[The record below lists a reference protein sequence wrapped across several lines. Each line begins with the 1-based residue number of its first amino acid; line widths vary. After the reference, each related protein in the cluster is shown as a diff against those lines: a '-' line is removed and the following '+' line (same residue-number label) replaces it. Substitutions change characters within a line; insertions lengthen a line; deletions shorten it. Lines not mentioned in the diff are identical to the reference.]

1 MKEIW
6 SERTLTLVAAGVLL
20 LGLGVDLATGDV
32 EASRPTTRASE
43 ELFETRASFCP
54 PPFSGR
60 TGTTTLALAADPGAP
75 ATVGIEPGEGE
86 NRELAADRTSL
97 QDVTGPALEVVGY
110 GRRVHAAALLSAT
123 KPVEGAGAARCPR
136 VVSDDWYFPEGSTKL
151 GYDERLLIRNP
162 FADEAVVSIKL
173 FTSTGPITRANLN
186 RIAVPAG
193 ESRFIKL
200 NDFVTPKTQL
210 GAGVIAERGRVV
222 AWRALFADPE
232 DRPDGVQFDLGATA
246 PALTWYLP
254 EGAVQTGI
262 EEEISLLNPN
272 SREAI
277 LTISL
282 PTSGKPV
289 QPPRL
294 VEVRVPPES
303 LKTISLPAVSQRG
316 RTEVGAV
323 SAIVTSTNGVGVVAE
338 RTVWYSASRTGS
350 SSEIG
355 SPKTGTD
362 WMVLPAATSSPDD
375 SVVLLNPNPEPA
387 TVSLTILGRDGG
399 ATRPGALQSIRIK
412 PNARIRLVLNDHTGG
427 QAVAL
432 VVTSDI
438 GVVAERVATAAN
450 GDVSTLMGNVFT
462 P

>member
-6 SERTLTLVAAGVLL
+6 SERTLALVAAGVFV
-20 LGLGVDLATGDV
+20 LGLGLDLATGDV
-32 EASRPTTRASE
+32 DAPRPTTEISE

-54 PPFSGR
+54 PPFSSR
-60 TGTTTLALAADPGAP
+60 TGTTTLALAGDPGAP
-75 ATVGIEPGEGE
+75 TIVGIEPTASQ

-97 QDVTGPALEVVGY
+97 YNVSGPALEVVGY
-110 GRRVHAAALLSAT
+110 GRRLHAAALLST
-123 KPVEGAGAARCPR
+123 EKPVVGAGAARCPR

-162 FADEAVVSIKL
+162 FADEAVVSVRL
-173 FTSTGPITRANLN
+173 YTSTGAITRANLN

-200 NDFVTPKTQL
+200 NDYVTPRTQI
-210 GAGVIAERGRVV
+210 GAAVIAERGRVV

-246 PALTWYLP
+246 PAETWYLP

-272 SREAI
+272 GREAI
-277 LTISL
+277 LSISL
-282 PTSGKPV
+282 PTAGKPV
-289 QPPRL
+289 QPPKL

-316 RTEVGAV
+316 RTDVGGV
-323 SAIVTSTNGVGVVAE
+323 GAIVTSTNGVGVVAE
-338 RTVWYSASRTGS
+338 RTVWYGAARTGT

-355 SPKTGTD
+355 SPKTGTN
-362 WMVLPAATSSPDD
+362 WMVLPAAASSADD
-375 SVVLLNPNPEPA
+375 SVVVLNPNPDPA
-387 TVSLTILGRDGG
+387 TISVTILTRDRG
-399 ATRPGALQSIRIK
+399 ASKPGALRSVRVK
-412 PNARIRLVLNDHTGG
+412 GNARIRLVLNDYTDG
-427 QAVAL
+427 QPVAI

-438 GVVAERVATAAN
+438 GVVAERVSSSGN